1 MRIAIPI
8 WEDRVSPV
16 FDTALRL
23 LVVEVEGRKESS
35 RSIYTMEDH
44 DPARK
49 CFRIGKL
56 DVDILICGAVSH
68 PLLHLL
74 LASGLDV
81 IQQISGRAEEVLD
94 AYLRGNIFQSRFLMP
109 GCRAYR
115 YRHGKEERHGLVE
128 GCVSVP

>member
-35 RSIYTMEDH
+35 RFIYYMEER
-44 DPARK
+44 DPTRK
-49 CFRIGKL
+49 CFLVRNL
-56 DVDILICGAVSH
+56 DVDILICGAVSQ
-68 PLLHLL
+68 PLLHNL
-74 LASGLDV
+74 LASSLDV

-94 AYLRGNIFQSRFLMP
+94 AYLQGNILQSRFLMP
-109 GCRAYR
+109 GCKG
-115 YRHGKEERHGLVE
+115 YRHRKGREANRIVLPQKSH
-128 GCVSVP
+128 